1 MISAAIR
8 ASGLKTSASRLLAMP
23 PWIWWFLAL
32 AFIGVKSW
40 LSSGGGIYGNLG
52 DSDDLT
58 RLIQVRELMA
68 SGNWFDTTTMKV
80 GGDAGMLS
88 HWSRL
93 IDLPLAMLIWLF
105 SLVMPVDD
113 AERLTHA
120 VWPLSLLAGLLWV
133 TFRCVRSVGGDRAAG
148 IVMVLTA
155 LSPFAWYQFS
165 VGRID
170 HHNAMIAATVSAA
183 LLMWSR
189 PQRIDHWLI
198 AGALTGLAL
207 AIGYE
212 ALAPAVALGILAT
225 LWALLDKRTERA
237 AGAFAFSLA
246 LVFALSFVATT
257 APSHWMDIHCDAI
270 SLNMVVLV
278 SFGVAGLLVAVGP
291 GSRWPLSGRLA
302 VIAAFTAVGIA
313 GFGVLEPKCLAG
325 PEGQLPALLSTVW
338 LDKVA
343 EGESP
348 LARIF
353 RGSFTEP
360 LALIV
365 FFALSLVAQWRELWK
380 TSTLADIF
388 LFAILV
394 IFVGLAF
401 WQYKYV
407 PYASCIALVPIA
419 IAISRLEGIGQI
431 SAPTVRLVALVLANQ
446 SVLLLLAGGV
456 DQVIGAPKAVAAAQD
471 ADAGACSKPHS
482 IRDLADLPP
491 GLFASHIDMGA
502 YIAGLTHHRALSA
515 PYHRIANAIIANYEI
530 FSARDPQSAAIVL
543 KQQHVDYIV
552 ICRGLDVPAS
562 TTPEWKGTLRAD
574 LVNGKAPGYL
584 VPVPLPNPH
593 SLYHVWKVDRA
604 ALNLLPSKAAA
615 STQ

>member
-1 MISAAIR
+1 MTSTAIR
-8 ASGLKTSASRLLAMP
+8 APDLKRSVLRVSTLPS
-23 PWIWWFLAL
+23 WIWWFLAL
-32 AFIGVKSW
+32 AFVGVKSW
-40 LSSGGGIYGNLG
+40 LTSGGGIYGNLG

-68 SGNWFDTTTMKV
+68 HWHWFDTTTMKV

-93 IDLPLAMLIWLF
+93 IDLPLVALISLF

-133 TFRCVRSVGGDRAAG
+133 TFRCVKIAAGDRAAA
-148 IVMVLTA
+148 MAMALTA
-155 LSPFAWYQFS
+155 LSPLGWYQFS

-189 PQRIDHWLI
+189 PQRTDHWAT

-212 ALAPAVALGILAT
+212 ALAPAVALGVLAT
-225 LWALLDKRTERA
+225 LWGLADPRTERA
-237 AGAFAFSLA
+237 AGAFGLSLA
-246 LVFALSFVATT
+246 LIFAAAFFATT
-257 APSHWMDIHCDAI
+257 APSRWMDIHCDAI

-278 SFGVAGLLVAVGP
+278 SLGVAGLLAAVGP
-291 GSRWPLSGRLA
+291 GRDWPLLARLG
-302 VIAAFTAVGIA
+302 VIAGFAAFGIA

-325 PEGQLPALLSTVW
+325 PEGQLPPLLSTIW

-348 LARIF
+348 LARLWA
-353 RGSFTEP
+353 GSLSEP
-360 LALIV
+360 LALIA
-365 FFALSLVAQWRELWK
+365 FFAMGLAAQARQLRK
-380 TSTLADIF
+380 TGAFADVF
-388 LFAILV
+388 LFATLT
-394 IFVGLAF
+394 IFVGLAL

-407 PYASCIALVPIA
+407 SYASCVAVVPIA
-419 IAISRLEGIGQI
+419 VAISGLGALGEI
-431 SAPTVRLVALVLANQ
+431 SAPTVRLAAIILANQ
-446 SVLLLLAGGV
+446 SVLLFVSGAI
-456 DQVIGAPKAVAAAQD
+456 DQSVGAPQAVMAEQKAAAR
-471 ADAGACSKPHS
+471 ACSKPGE
-482 IRDLADLPP
+482 IRELADLPA

-502 YIAGLTHHRALSA
+502 YIAGLTHHRALAA

-530 FSARDPQSAAIVL
+530 FSARDPDSAAAVL
-543 KQQHVDYIV
+543 KQQHVDYVV
-552 ICRGLDVPAS
+552 ICRGLDGPPSRKPA
-562 TTPEWKGTLRAD
+562 WKGTLRAD
-574 LVNGKAPGYL
+574 LVNGKVPAYL
-584 VPVPLPNPH
+584 VPVPLSNSH
-593 SLYHVWKVDRA
+593 SIYRVWKVDPA
-604 ALNLLPSKAAA
+604 ALNLLPSTAAA
-615 STQ
+615 SKP